1 MELGLNFRDLL
12 TSNHEEGTIQGLRPD
27 SVVKSLQ
34 NRLLEEQK
42 RASQWR
48 ALNEAAVEIT
58 TNFDSDKLPRKFI
71 HYAQQMVFAQSACMA
86 LIKEDG
92 QYLIYGIG
100 EEGTWSEITA
110 DPGSLL
116 KPILKTG
123 RAIVVKQDNLGVP
136 LYYKGTLIGAIVVV
150 KQQGRPTFSVN
161 DQELMQ
167 ILGAQAAI
175 AIENARLYEQ
185 TDEKLQEKV
194 RQLHQL
200 NHILTAQ
207 HTALKKSTDIHNQLT
222 ELVLE
227 GKGLDAIANTLA
239 EIINGPVLVEDENF
253 KLLATTKIT
262 RGADIGRRLFSVGEL
277 LKELRFAEEMRVLT
291 EDRRQITLNI
301 GFDRKWQQI
310 IVPIVAGQEVLG
322 YVSALE
328 SEKKLLEMDYI
339 AMKQAG
345 TVSALELLKQKA
357 ASEVET
363 RLKEDFIED
372 LLAGN
377 YESEELAYRRAV
389 QLGFQL
395 KGTYKVFII
404 DLESIDDSL
413 KRKVF
418 EVTKE
423 VVNRDS
429 PESIVISRNR
439 YTLVLAAH
447 KPEDDRN
454 YPLAVALEEEFNR
467 QFAQIIWLLAVGGCC
482 THLYEYKE
490 SYRQAQTTLEI
501 MKSLNQQKRV
511 MAYERLGIFAMLEI
525 NKERFAEFANRV
537 IGPLI
542 DYDRKHNAQ
551 LISTLELY
559 YRNNGNILKAA
570 RNGFLN
576 HSTMKYRLKRI
587 EEVADITLDDP
598 DLGLQVQLALKL
610 IT

>member
-1 MELGLNFRDLL
+1 
-12 TSNHEEGTIQGLRPD
+12 
-27 SVVKSLQ
+27 
-34 NRLLEEQK
+34 
-42 RASQWR
+42 
-48 ALNEAAVEIT
+48 
-58 TNFDSDKLPRKFI
+58 
-71 HYAQQMVFAQSACMA
+71 
-86 LIKEDG
+86 
-92 QYLIYGIG
+92 
-100 EEGTWSEITA
+100 
-110 DPGSLL
+110 
-116 KPILKTG
+116 
-123 RAIVVKQDNLGVP
+123 
-136 LYYKGTLIGAIVVV
+136 
-150 KQQGRPTFSVN
+150 
-161 DQELMQ
+161 MQ